1 MPPTSHDVARR
12 AGVSRSIVSGVLN
25 DTMSTMRVSPAT
37 RERVLLAAREL
48 DYTPN
53 PAARALRRQRSN
65 IFGFVP
71 RLQRTTPYEHPVP
84 FLLSVHIARAAVQQ
98 GYHIVETSSESS
110 TSRETGVLVRFLMG
124 QHVDGVIIDSPAT
137 EREVSQLVE
146 HRLPVVQLI
155 RPQSLVSTPSVVV
168 DPVPGTTAAVEHLIE
183 SGHHRVG
190 FIGLEGAHPVDRA
203 RIDTFRSVLAAH
215 GLQPEPDHVI
225 FIDNYELEEGRKAA
239 RRFLDLPSRPTAI
252 FSAGDNLAVGAL
264 QVFYAQGI
272 RIPEDLSMIS
282 YDDVFAEHLVPPL
295 TSVHQPLQ
303 TVAEQAIHLLSDAV
317 DTPAHGRQS
326 SQVVLPTSLT
336 IRDSVRWLW
345 V

>member
-1 MPPTSHDVARR
+1 
-12 AGVSRSIVSGVLN
+12 
-25 DTMSTMRVSPAT
+25 MSTMRVSPAT
-37 RERVLLAAREL
+37 RARVLQAAREL

-65 IFGFVP
+65 VFGFVP

-84 FLLSVHIARAAVQQ
+84 FLLSVHIARAAVRH
-98 GYHIVETSSESS
+98 GYHIVETSSEPS

-137 EREVSQLVE
+137 EREVAQLVE

-155 RPQSLVSTPSVVV
+155 RPQSSLQTPSVVV

-183 SGHHRVG
+183 AGHRRIG

-215 GLQPEPDHVI
+215 GLGPEPDHTI
-225 FIDNYELEEGRKAA
+225 FIDHYDLEEGRKAA
-239 RRFLDLPSRPTAI
+239 RRLLDLPSRPTAL
-252 FSAGDNLAVGAL
+252 FVAGDNLAVGAL
-264 QVFYAQGI
+264 QIFYAHHV

-282 YDDVFAEHLVPPL
+282 YDDVFAGSLAPPL
-295 TSVHQPLQ
+295 TSVHQPLE
-303 TVAEQAIHLLSDAV
+303 TVAEQAIQLLSDAL
-317 DTPAHGRQS
+317 DAPAQSRQS
-326 SQVVLPTSLT
+326 SQVVLPTILVK
-336 IRDSVRWLW
+336 RGSVQRMA
-345 V
+345 VV